1 MREIK
6 FRAWHKE
13 TKDLI
18 VRFPS
23 IEGRRMSLKDKKIH
37 IRNKKDNDIKNY
49 CFEAIDVKEAV
60 VKREEVTQN
69 RINSIINMD
78 EKDFE
83 ITDNML
89 GIKNWIL
96 GILEAEKQDNK
107 EIFGDFK

>member
-1 MREIK
+1 
-6 FRAWHKE
+6 
-13 TKDLI
+13 
-18 VRFPS
+18 
-23 IEGRRMSLKDKKIH
+23 MSLKDKIEYKWHEIQEEPY
-37 IRNKKDNDIKNY
+37 KTNY
-49 CFEAIDVKEAV
+49 NYHEQQFCSLNEQILEDVKEAV
-60 VKREEVTQN
+60 LKREEVTQN

-83 ITDNML
+83 IADNML

>member
-1 MREIK
+1 MKSLQNKVTDKR
-6 FRAWHKE
+6 
-13 TKDLI
+13 TGDLN
-18 VRFPS
+18 
-23 IEGRRMSLKDKKIH
+23 L
-37 IRNKKDNDIKNY
+37 
-49 CFEAIDVKEAV
+49 CFDYEDVKEAV

-83 ITDNML
+83 IADNML

-107 EIFGDFK
+107 EIFGDFEE

>member
-1 MREIK
+1 MK
-6 FRAWHKE
+6 
-13 TKDLI
+13 
-18 VRFPS
+18 
-23 IEGRRMSLKDKKIH
+23 SLQDKKL
-37 IRNKKDNDIKNY
+37 NDYSSIKTNGFTEHY
-49 CFEAIDVKEAV
+49 VFTYEDVKEAV

-83 ITDNML
+83 VANNML
-89 GIKNWIL
+89 DIKNWIL

>member
-1 MREIK
+1 MKTLKEK
-6 FRAWHKE
+6 FWLNEEAE
-13 TKDLI
+13 T
-18 VRFPS
+18 PHC
-23 IEGRRMSLKDKKIH
+23 EMSYRDYEAVGYFQGQKKAYE
-37 IRNKKDNDIKNY
+37 DD
-49 CFEAIDVKEAV
+49 KEAV
-60 VKREEVTQN
+60 LKREEVTQN

-83 ITDNML
+83 IADNML